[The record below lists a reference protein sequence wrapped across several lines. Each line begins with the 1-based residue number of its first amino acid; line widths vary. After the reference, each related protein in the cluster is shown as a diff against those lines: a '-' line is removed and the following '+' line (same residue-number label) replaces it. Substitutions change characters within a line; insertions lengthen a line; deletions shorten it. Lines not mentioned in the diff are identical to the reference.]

1 VAISTAAANRT
12 DEPSLDIYLRDIR
25 RTDLLT
31 PEEERELAVRIRA
44 GDAAARDHLICANL
58 RFVVRVARTFTGRG
72 LCLSDLINEGNVGLI
87 RAAERFDENR
97 GCRFISY
104 AIWWI
109 RQAILQAISEQTRV
123 VRLPMNRV
131 GKALK
136 VYRRGNELRQ
146 ELGRDATAEEIADS
160 MDLTPADVRKHQ
172 MLNQR
177 HVSLD
182 APTSAD
188 QDSTRLM
195 DLITDDRDTP
205 PDDRVVEKDM
215 RGDVRSAVK
224 SLDPRE
230 QKILRD
236 YYGIDTGEGVTLET
250 IGRDLGITRERVR
263 QIKERAL
270 QKIADLP
277 EGPHLHGYLN

>member
-1 VAISTAAANRT
+1 MVAISTAANRT

>member
-1 VAISTAAANRT
+1 VAISTAANRT

>member
-1 VAISTAAANRT
+1 MAISTAANRT